1 LEETASASGAR
12 FFEVLTRVLCE
23 VAGTRYALFAEVVS
37 PTRLQI
43 VALTADGRA
52 RDPRELEL
60 GGNIHEEVLR
70 LGAYHCASDAS
81 RLFPEDLLLSE
92 LSVQGFTG
100 IALRGLS
107 TQFGVLSAFHDAPLR
122 ALPDPTLLLET
133 FALRAAAEV
142 KRVHLERALARQAE
156 LTEASTLAYAQTQAS
171 EAKLREIVSTCIE
184 GVWTIGA
191 QGGTTFVNAQMASML
206 GYEPSEMMGRP
217 VSDFAPEDALASLER
232 NMERRRRGVRE
243 QHDFRMLRKDGSE
256 LLIRM
261 STTPLQDAAGNFTGA
276 LAVVSDL
283 SERQGLE
290 RQLQS
295 VQKLESLARLAGGVA
310 HDFNNLLVGILGNV
324 GFALS
329 ELPETS
335 PLHAAL
341 EDAQHAALRA
351 ADLTKQML
359 AYSGKGRFV
368 LERMSL
374 SKLLEEMTPLLG
386 SGLSKNVQ
394 LSLELVSALPE
405 IEADPAQMRQLVMN
419 LLTNAGDALGDQRGT
434 IKVSTGTLSADR
446 AYLAK
451 TYLDEG
457 LPAGE
462 YVFLDVSD
470 TGPGIE
476 PEAVAKIFD
485 PFFTTKFTGRGLG
498 LAAVLGIL
506 RGHRGAIRVDSK
518 PKIGSTFRILLP
530 VAAELEL
537 DEGPSAPP
545 DSGVFV
551 GQGLVLV
558 ADDEEMVRNVATRVL
573 AKCGF
578 RVIAARD
585 GAEAV
590 NVYKDHAAQIVLV
603 LLDVTMPGMGGEDVF
618 RELQRIRPNVR
629 VILTSGYSESDVT
642 SSFDGRGLAGFLQ
655 KPWVPSELVRTL
667 RRAFG
672 A

>member
-1 LEETASASGAR
+1 
-12 FFEVLTRVLCE
+12 
-23 VAGTRYALFAEVVS
+23 
-37 PTRLQI
+37 
-43 VALTADGRA
+43 
-52 RDPRELEL
+52 
-60 GGNIHEEVLR
+60 
-70 LGAYHCASDAS
+70 
-81 RLFPEDLLLSE
+81 
-92 LSVQGFTG
+92 
-100 IALRGLS
+100 
-107 TQFGVLSAFHDAPLR
+107 
-122 ALPDPTLLLET
+122 
-133 FALRAAAEV
+133 
-142 KRVHLERALARQAE
+142 
-156 LTEASTLAYAQTQAS
+156 
-171 EAKLREIVSTCIE
+171 
-184 GVWTIGA
+184 
-191 QGGTTFVNAQMASML
+191 
-206 GYEPSEMMGRP
+206 
-217 VSDFAPEDALASLER
+217 
-232 NMERRRRGVRE
+232 
-243 QHDFRMLRKDGSE
+243 
-256 LLIRM
+256 
-261 STTPLQDAAGNFTGA
+261 
-276 LAVVSDL
+276 
-283 SERQGLE
+283 
-290 RQLQS
+290 
-295 VQKLESLARLAGGVA
+295 
-310 HDFNNLLVGILGNV
+310 
-324 GFALS
+324 
-329 ELPETS
+329 
-335 PLHAAL
+335 LHAAL